1 MDLSNYEGALWYAGA
16 TLVAYYSADIGVCKG
31 CISADGK
38 VKKALHGLTAL
49 FFQRAVW
56 AVGRSVDWAY
66 EAYYWRNAALGIGAG
81 LAFNAWVLC
90 LRRRREMAREPVP
103 PPAPERQPG
112 RRGRRA
118 RRN

>member
-56 AVGRSVDWAY
+56 AVVILTGRSIASLLSPPLLRFALPGLGVPDAPDLFVGFS
-66 EAYYWRNAALGIGAG
+66 AA
-81 LAFNAWVLC
+81 
-90 LRRRREMAREPVP
+90 AR
-103 PPAPERQPG
+103 
-112 RRGRRA
+112 
-118 RRN
+118 

>member
-1 MDLSNYEGALWYAGA
+1 LWGFRRRR
-16 TLVAYYSADIGVCKG
+16 
-31 CISADGK
+31 ADGSHP
-38 VKKALHGLTAL
+38 LPW
-49 FFQRAVW
+49 Q
-56 AVGRSVDWAY
+56 GRSVDWAY

-90 LRRRREMAREPVP
+90 LRRRRREMAREPVP

>member
-49 FFQRAVW
+49 FFQRAFW
-56 AVGRSVDWAY
+56 AVVILTGRS
-66 EAYYWRNAALGIGAG
+66 
-81 LAFNAWVLC
+81 
-90 LRRRREMAREPVP
+90 ARSPPSSP
-103 PPAPERQPG
+103 PPLLRFALSGLGVPDAPDLFVG
-112 RRGRRA
+112 FSAAA
-118 RRN
+118 R